1 MKNKKLIIR
10 IIIGVFLLIYFS
22 LIILLCTF
30 ILKENKY
37 GISESKN
44 KVYVI
49 INKDNETDKYKNG
62 SLVVVKKENINTIK
76 EGSELFTYKSDE
88 SNKVYISIGKVEKI
102 CLDTNPK
109 YYVLEGDTG
118 NYKSNSII
126 GTQIK
131 TINGIGSI
139 INFFTNKIVFFIF
152 VILPPLSFIM
162 YEIYFILKFL
172 GVGENKNIKETEE
185 ILKEKEDED
194 ESEDKE
200 LEND

>member
-102 CLDTNPK
+102 SLDTNPK

-152 VILPPLSFIM
+152 VILPPLAFIM

>member
-76 EGSELFTYKSDE
+76 EGSELFTYKS
-88 SNKVYISIGKVEKI
+88 VEKI
-102 CLDTNPK
+102 SLDTNPK

-131 TINGIGSI
+131 TINGLGSI

-152 VILPPLSFIM
+152 VILPPLAFIM

>member
-1 MKNKKLIIR
+1 MKNKKLVIR

-62 SLVVVKKENINTIK
+62 SLIVVKKENINTIK

-88 SNKVYISIGKVEKI
+88 SNEVYISIGKVEKI
-102 CLDTNPK
+102 SLDTNPK
-109 YYVLEGDTG
+109 YYVLEGDAG

-131 TINGIGSI
+131 TINGLDSI

-152 VILPPLSFIM
+152 VILPPLAFIM

-172 GVGENKNIKETEE
+172 GVGENKNIKEQEE
-185 ILKEKEDED
+185 ILKEEADKD